1 MTESKK
7 GIHQISPNSFL
18 FFNTPELMYYI
29 TLEIIQKIKI
39 KLIII
44 KIAENTTNIYD
55 SIFNYSDFGTGDKT
69 AQDTIKNLDFIIYNY
84 NFIIKEEKEKINIL
98 INTNN
103 PCNLELSLH
112 KFEEEENESNLNYNE
127 QIKNFENKIKE
138 LMNIAESQEQEIF
151 QLNQKENINL
161 NKINTLNQQTEQLIF
176 MLEERNRNNQYN
188 NNQYNN
194 MNNNQQY
201 NGNANNNNYNQNQN
215 NNNFGGNP
223 YMRKDSNNSYNNNI
237 NNKRNF

>member
-55 SIFNYSDFGTGDKT
+55 SIFNFSDFGTGDKS

-84 NFIIKEEKEKINIL
+84 NFIIKEDKEKVNIL
-98 INTNN
+98 INTSN

-112 KFEEEENESNLNYNE
+112 KFEEEEDDLNLNYKE

-138 LMNIAESQEQEIF
+138 LMDIAESQEQEIF

-161 NKINTLNQQTEQLIF
+161 NKINTLNQLTEQLIF
-176 MLEERNRNNQYN
+176 QLEERNRNNQYN

-194 MNNNQQY
+194 HQY
-201 NGNANNNNYNQNQN
+201 NGNPNNNNYNQNQS
-215 NNNFGGNP
+215 NNNFGNTS
-223 YMRKDSNNSYNNNI
+223 YMRKDSNNLYNNNR
-237 NNKRNF
+237 NNNNF

>member
-55 SIFNYSDFGTGDKT
+55 SIFNFSDFGTGDKS

-84 NFIIKEEKEKINIL
+84 NFIIKEDKEKVNIL
-98 INTNN
+98 INTSN

-112 KFEEEENESNLNYNE
+112 KFEEEEDDLNLNYKE

-138 LMNIAESQEQEIF
+138 LMDIAESQEQEIF

-176 MLEERNRNNQYN
+176 QLEERNRNNQYN

-194 MNNNQQY
+194 YQY
-201 NGNANNNNYNQNQN
+201 NGNPNNNNYNQNQS
-215 NNNFGGNP
+215 NNNFGNTS
-223 YMRKDSNNSYNNNI
+223 YMRKDSNNLYNNNR
-237 NNKRNF
+237 NNNNF

>member
-55 SIFNYSDFGTGDKT
+55 SIFNFSDFGTGDKS

-84 NFIIKEEKEKINIL
+84 NFIIKEDKEKVNIL
-98 INTNN
+98 INTSN

-112 KFEEEENESNLNYNE
+112 KFEEEEDDLNLNYKE

-138 LMNIAESQEQEIF
+138 LMDIAESQEQEIF

-176 MLEERNRNNQYN
+176 QLEERNRNNQYN

-194 MNNNQQY
+194 HQY
-201 NGNANNNNYNQNQN
+201 NGNPNNNNYNQNQS
-215 NNNFGGNP
+215 NNNFGNTS
-223 YMRKDSNNSYNNNI
+223 YMRKDSNNLYNNR
-237 NNKRNF
+237 NNNNF

>member
-55 SIFNYSDFGTGDKT
+55 SIFNFSDFGTGDKS

-84 NFIIKEEKEKINIL
+84 NFIIKEDKEKVNIL
-98 INTNN
+98 INTSN

-112 KFEEEENESNLNYNE
+112 KFEEEEDDLNLNYKE

-138 LMNIAESQEQEIF
+138 LMDIAESQEQEIF
-151 QLNQKENINL
+151 QLNQKDNINL

-176 MLEERNRNNQYN
+176 QLEERNRNNQYN

-194 MNNNQQY
+194 HQY
-201 NGNANNNNYNQNQN
+201 NGNPNNNNYNQNQS
-215 NNNFGGNP
+215 NNNFGNTS
-223 YMRKDSNNSYNNNI
+223 YMRKDSNNLYNNNR
-237 NNKRNF
+237 NNNNF

>member
-55 SIFNYSDFGTGDKT
+55 SIFNFSDFGTGDKS

-84 NFIIKEEKEKINIL
+84 NFIIKEDKEKVNIL
-98 INTNN
+98 INTSN

-112 KFEEEENESNLNYNE
+112 KFEEEEDDLNVNYKE

-138 LMNIAESQEQEIF
+138 LMDIAESQEQEIF

-176 MLEERNRNNQYN
+176 QLEERNRNNQYN

-194 MNNNQQY
+194 HQY
-201 NGNANNNNYNQNQN
+201 NGNPNNNNYNQNQS
-215 NNNFGGNP
+215 NNNFGNTS
-223 YMRKDSNNSYNNNI
+223 YMRKDSNNLYNNNR
-237 NNKRNF
+237 NNNNF

>member
-55 SIFNYSDFGTGDKT
+55 SIFNFSDFGTGDKS

-84 NFIIKEEKEKINIL
+84 NFIIKEDKEKVNIL
-98 INTNN
+98 INTSN

-112 KFEEEENESNLNYNE
+112 KFEEEEDDLNLNYKE

-138 LMNIAESQEQEIF
+138 LMDIAESQEQEIF

-161 NKINTLNQQTEQLIF
+161 NKINILNQQTEQLIF
-176 MLEERNRNNQYN
+176 QLEERNRNNQYN

-194 MNNNQQY
+194 RQY
-201 NGNANNNNYNQNQN
+201 NGNPNNNNYNQNQS
-215 NNNFGGNP
+215 NNNFGNTS
-223 YMRKDSNNSYNNNI
+223 YMRKDSNNLYNNNR
-237 NNKRNF
+237 NNNNF

>member
-55 SIFNYSDFGTGDKT
+55 SIFNFSDFGTGDKS

-84 NFIIKEEKEKINIL
+84 NFIIKEDKEKVNIL
-98 INTNN
+98 INTSN

-112 KFEEEENESNLNYNE
+112 KFEEEEDDLNLNYKE

-138 LMNIAESQEQEIF
+138 LMDIAESQEQEIF

-176 MLEERNRNNQYN
+176 QLEERNRNNQYN

-194 MNNNQQY
+194 HQY
-201 NGNANNNNYNQNQN
+201 NGNPNNNNYNQNQS
-215 NNNFGGNP
+215 NNNFGNTS
-223 YMRKDSNNSYNNNI
+223 YMRKDSN
-237 NNKRNF
+237 KL

>member
-1 MTESKK
+1 MIESKK

-55 SIFNYSDFGTGDKT
+55 SIFNFSDFGTGDKS

-84 NFIIKEEKEKINIL
+84 NFIIKEDKEKVNIL
-98 INTNN
+98 INTSN

-112 KFEEEENESNLNYNE
+112 KFEEEEDDLNLNYKE

-138 LMNIAESQEQEIF
+138 LMDIAESQEQEIF

-176 MLEERNRNNQYN
+176 QLEERNRNNQYN

-194 MNNNQQY
+194 HQY
-201 NGNANNNNYNQNQN
+201 NGNPNNNNYNQNQS
-215 NNNFGGNP
+215 NNNFGNTS
-223 YMRKDSNNSYNNNI
+223 YMRKDSNNLYNNNR
-237 NNKRNF
+237 NNNNF

>member
-55 SIFNYSDFGTGDKT
+55 SIFNFSDFGTGDKS

-84 NFIIKEEKEKINIL
+84 NFIIKEDKEKVNIL
-98 INTNN
+98 INTSN

-112 KFEEEENESNLNYNE
+112 KFEEEEDDLNLNYKE

-138 LMNIAESQEQEIF
+138 LMDIAESQEQEIF

-161 NKINTLNQQTEQLIF
+161 NKINILNQQTEQLIF
-176 MLEERNRNNQYN
+176 QLEERNRNNQYN

-194 MNNNQQY
+194 QQY
-201 NGNANNNNYNQNQN
+201 NGNPNNNGYNQNQS
-215 NNNFGGNP
+215 NNNFGNTS
-223 YMRKDSNNSYNNNI
+223 YMRKDSNNLYNNNR
-237 NNKRNF
+237 NNNHF

>member
-55 SIFNYSDFGTGDKT
+55 SIFNFSDFGTGDKS

-84 NFIIKEEKEKINIL
+84 NFIIKEDKEKVNIL
-98 INTNN
+98 INTSN

-112 KFEEEENESNLNYNE
+112 KFEEEEDDLNLNYKE

-138 LMNIAESQEQEIF
+138 LMDIAESQEQEIF

-161 NKINTLNQQTEQLIF
+161 NKINTLNQQTKQLIF
-176 MLEERNRNNQYN
+176 QLEERNRNNQYN

-194 MNNNQQY
+194 HQY
-201 NGNANNNNYNQNQN
+201 NGNPNNNNYNQNQS
-215 NNNFGGNP
+215 NNNFGNTS
-223 YMRKDSNNSYNNNI
+223 YMRKDSNNLYNNNR
-237 NNKRNF
+237 NNNNF

>member
-55 SIFNYSDFGTGDKT
+55 SIFNFSDFGTGDKS

-84 NFIIKEEKEKINIL
+84 NFIIKEDKEKVNIL
-98 INTNN
+98 INTSN

-112 KFEEEENESNLNYNE
+112 KFEEEEDDLNLNYKE

-138 LMNIAESQEQEIF
+138 LMDIAESQEQEIF

-161 NKINTLNQQTEQLIF
+161 NKINILNQQTEQLIF
-176 MLEERNRNNQYN
+176 QLEERNRNNQYN

-194 MNNNQQY
+194 HQY
-201 NGNANNNNYNQNQN
+201 NGNPNNNNYNQNQS
-215 NNNFGGNP
+215 NNNFGNTS
-223 YMRKDSNNSYNNNI
+223 YMRKDSNNLYNNR
-237 NNKRNF
+237 NNNNF

>member
-55 SIFNYSDFGTGDKT
+55 SIFNFSDFGTGDKS

-84 NFIIKEEKEKINIL
+84 NFIIKEDKEKINIL
-98 INTNN
+98 INTSN

-112 KFEEEENESNLNYNE
+112 KFEEEEDDLNLNYKE

-138 LMNIAESQEQEIF
+138 LMDIAESQEQEIF

-176 MLEERNRNNQYN
+176 QLEERNRNNQYN

-194 MNNNQQY
+194 HQY
-201 NGNANNNNYNQNQN
+201 NGNPNNNNYNQNQS
-215 NNNFGGNP
+215 NNNFGNTS
-223 YMRKDSNNSYNNNI
+223 YMRKDSNNLYNNNR
-237 NNKRNF
+237 NNNNF

>member
-55 SIFNYSDFGTGDKT
+55 SIFNFSDFGTGDKS

-84 NFIIKEEKEKINIL
+84 NFIIKEDKEKVNIL
-98 INTNN
+98 INTSN

-112 KFEEEENESNLNYNE
+112 KFEEEEDDLNLNYKE

-138 LMNIAESQEQEIF
+138 LMDIAESQEQEIF

-161 NKINTLNQQTEQLIF
+161 NKISTLNQQTEQLIF
-176 MLEERNRNNQYN
+176 QLEERNRNNQYN

-194 MNNNQQY
+194 HQY
-201 NGNANNNNYNQNQN
+201 NGNPNNNNYNQNQS
-215 NNNFGGNP
+215 NNNFGNTS
-223 YMRKDSNNSYNNNI
+223 YMRKDSNNLYNNNR
-237 NNKRNF
+237 NNNNF

>member
-55 SIFNYSDFGTGDKT
+55 SIFNFSDFGTGDKS

-84 NFIIKEEKEKINIL
+84 NFIIKEDKEKVNIL
-98 INTNN
+98 INTSN

-112 KFEEEENESNLNYNE
+112 KFEEEEDDLNLNYKE

-138 LMNIAESQEQEIF
+138 LMDIAESQEQEIF

-176 MLEERNRNNQYN
+176 QLEERKRNNQYN

-194 MNNNQQY
+194 HQY
-201 NGNANNNNYNQNQN
+201 NGNPNNNNYNQNQS
-215 NNNFGGNP
+215 NNNFGNTS
-223 YMRKDSNNSYNNNI
+223 YMRKDSNNLYNNNR
-237 NNKRNF
+237 NNNNF

>member
-1 MTESKK
+1 MSESKK

-55 SIFNYSDFGTGDKT
+55 SIFNFSDFGTGDKS

-84 NFIIKEEKEKINIL
+84 NFIIKEDKEKVNIL
-98 INTNN
+98 INTSN

-112 KFEEEENESNLNYNE
+112 KFEEEEDDLNLNYKE

-138 LMNIAESQEQEIF
+138 LMDIAESQEQEIF

-176 MLEERNRNNQYN
+176 QLEERNRNNQYN

-194 MNNNQQY
+194 HQY
-201 NGNANNNNYNQNQN
+201 NGNPNNNNYN
-215 NNNFGGNP
+215 NNFGNTS
-223 YMRKDSNNSYNNNI
+223 YMRKDSNNLYNNNR
-237 NNKRNF
+237 NNNNF

>member
-55 SIFNYSDFGTGDKT
+55 SIFNFSDFGTGDKS

-84 NFIIKEEKEKINIL
+84 NFIIKEDKEKVNIL
-98 INTNN
+98 INTSN

-112 KFEEEENESNLNYNE
+112 KFEEEEDDLNYKE

-138 LMNIAESQEQEIF
+138 LMDIAESQEQEIF

-176 MLEERNRNNQYN
+176 QLEEKNRNNQYN

-194 MNNNQQY
+194 HQY
-201 NGNANNNNYNQNQN
+201 NGNPNNNNYNQNQS
-215 NNNFGGNP
+215 NNNFGNTS
-223 YMRKDSNNSYNNNI
+223 YMRKDSNNLYNNNR
-237 NNKRNF
+237 NNNNF

>member
-55 SIFNYSDFGTGDKT
+55 SIFNFSDFGTGDKS

-84 NFIIKEEKEKINIL
+84 NFIIKEDKEKVNIL
-98 INTNN
+98 IN
-103 PCNLELSLH
+103 
-112 KFEEEENESNLNYNE
+112 KR
-127 QIKNFENKIKE
+127 
-138 LMNIAESQEQEIF
+138 
-151 QLNQKENINL
+151 ING
-161 NKINTLNQQTEQLIF
+161 
-176 MLEERNRNNQYN
+176 YC
-188 NNQYNN
+188 
-194 MNNNQQY
+194 
-201 NGNANNNNYNQNQN
+201 
-215 NNNFGGNP
+215 
-223 YMRKDSNNSYNNNI
+223 
-237 NNKRNF
+237 

>member
-7 GIHQISPNSFL
+7 GIHQISPNSL
-18 FFNTPELMYYI
+18 LLFNTPELMYYI

-55 SIFNYSDFGTGDKT
+55 SIFNFSDFGTGDKS

-84 NFIIKEEKEKINIL
+84 NFIIKEDKEKVNIL
-98 INTNN
+98 INTSN

-112 KFEEEENESNLNYNE
+112 KFEEEEDDLNLNYKE

-138 LMNIAESQEQEIF
+138 LMDIAESQEQEIF

-176 MLEERNRNNQYN
+176 QLEERNRNNQYN

-194 MNNNQQY
+194 HQY
-201 NGNANNNNYNQNQN
+201 NGNPNNNNYNQNQS
-215 NNNFGGNP
+215 NNNFGNTS
-223 YMRKDSNNSYNNNI
+223 YMRKDSNNLYNNNR
-237 NNKRNF
+237 NNNNF

>member
-55 SIFNYSDFGTGDKT
+55 SIFNFSDFGTGDKS

-84 NFIIKEEKEKINIL
+84 NFIIKEDKEKVNIL
-98 INTNN
+98 INTSN

-112 KFEEEENESNLNYNE
+112 KFEEEEDDLNLNYKE

-138 LMNIAESQEQEIF
+138 LMDIAESQEQEIF

-176 MLEERNRNNQYN
+176 QLEERNRNNQYN

-194 MNNNQQY
+194 HQY
-201 NGNANNNNYNQNQN
+201 NGNPNNNNYNQNQS
-215 NNNFGGNP
+215 NNNFGNTS
-223 YMRKDSNNSYNNNI
+223 YMRKDSNNLYNNNR
-237 NNKRNF
+237 NNNHF

>member
-55 SIFNYSDFGTGDKT
+55 SIFNFSDFGTGDKS

-84 NFIIKEEKEKINIL
+84 NFIIKEDKEKVNIL
-98 INTNN
+98 INTSN

-112 KFEEEENESNLNYNE
+112 KFEEEEDDLNLNYKE

-138 LMNIAESQEQEIF
+138 LMDIAESQEQEIF

-176 MLEERNRNNQYN
+176 QLEERNRNNQYN

-194 MNNNQQY
+194 HQY
-201 NGNANNNNYNQNQN
+201 NGNPNNNNYNQNQS
-215 NNNFGGNP
+215 NNNFGNTS
-223 YMRKDSNNSYNNNI
+223 YMRKDSNNLYNNNR
-237 NNKRNF
+237 NNYNF

>member
-55 SIFNYSDFGTGDKT
+55 SIFNFSDFGTGDKS

-84 NFIIKEEKEKINIL
+84 NFIIKEDKEKVNIL
-98 INTNN
+98 INTSN

-112 KFEEEENESNLNYNE
+112 KFEEEEDDLNFNYKE

-138 LMNIAESQEQEIF
+138 LMDIAESQEQEIF
-151 QLNQKENINL
+151 QLNQKDNINL

-176 MLEERNRNNQYN
+176 QLEERNRNNQYN

-194 MNNNQQY
+194 HQY
-201 NGNANNNNYNQNQN
+201 NGNPNNNNYNQNQS
-215 NNNFGGNP
+215 NNNFGNTS
-223 YMRKDSNNSYNNNI
+223 YMRKDSNNLYNNNR
-237 NNKRNF
+237 NNNNF

>member
-1 MTESKK
+1 
-7 GIHQISPNSFL
+7 
-18 FFNTPELMYYI
+18 
-29 TLEIIQKIKI
+29 
-39 KLIII
+39 
-44 KIAENTTNIYD
+44 
-55 SIFNYSDFGTGDKT
+55 
-69 AQDTIKNLDFIIYNY
+69 
-84 NFIIKEEKEKINIL
+84 
-98 INTNN
+98 
-103 PCNLELSLH
+103 
-112 KFEEEENESNLNYNE
+112 
-127 QIKNFENKIKE
+127 
-138 LMNIAESQEQEIF
+138 MNIAESQEQEIF

>member
-55 SIFNYSDFGTGDKT
+55 SIFNFSDFGTGDKS

-84 NFIIKEEKEKINIL
+84 NFIIKEDKEKVNIL
-98 INTNN
+98 INTSN

-112 KFEEEENESNLNYNE
+112 KFEEKEDDLNLNYKE

-138 LMNIAESQEQEIF
+138 LMDIAESQEQEIF

-176 MLEERNRNNQYN
+176 QLEERNRNNQYN

-194 MNNNQQY
+194 HQY
-201 NGNANNNNYNQNQN
+201 NGNPNNNNYNQNQS
-215 NNNFGGNP
+215 NNNFGNTS
-223 YMRKDSNNSYNNNI
+223 YMRKDSNNLYNNNR
-237 NNKRNF
+237 NNYNF

>member
-18 FFNTPELMYYI
+18 IFNTPELMYYI

-55 SIFNYSDFGTGDKT
+55 SIFNFSDFGTGDKS

-84 NFIIKEEKEKINIL
+84 NFIIKEDKEKVNIL
-98 INTNN
+98 INTSN

-112 KFEEEENESNLNYNE
+112 KFEEEEDDLNLNYKE

-138 LMNIAESQEQEIF
+138 LMDIAESQEQEIF

-161 NKINTLNQQTEQLIF
+161 NKINTLNQLTEQLIF
-176 MLEERNRNNQYN
+176 QLEERNRNNQYN

-194 MNNNQQY
+194 HQY
-201 NGNANNNNYNQNQN
+201 NGNPNNNNYNQNQS
-215 NNNFGGNP
+215 NNNFGNTS
-223 YMRKDSNNSYNNNI
+223 YMRKDSNNLYNNNR
-237 NNKRNF
+237 NNNNF

>member
-55 SIFNYSDFGTGDKT
+55 SIFNFSDFGTGDKS

-84 NFIIKEEKEKINIL
+84 NFIIKEDKEKVNIL
-98 INTNN
+98 INTSN

-112 KFEEEENESNLNYNE
+112 KFEEEEDDLNLNYKE

-138 LMNIAESQEQEIF
+138 LMDIAESQEQEIF

-176 MLEERNRNNQYN
+176 QLEERNRNNQYN

-194 MNNNQQY
+194 HQY
-201 NGNANNNNYNQNQN
+201 NGNLNNNNYNQNQS
-215 NNNFGGNP
+215 NNNFGNTS
-223 YMRKDSNNSYNNNI
+223 YMRKDSNNLYNNNR
-237 NNKRNF
+237 NNNNF

>member
-29 TLEIIQKIKI
+29 SFEIVQKIKI

-55 SIFNYSDFGTGDKT
+55 SIFNFSDFGTGDKS

-84 NFIIKEEKEKINIL
+84 NFIIKEDKEKVNIL
-98 INTNN
+98 INTSN

-112 KFEEEENESNLNYNE
+112 KFEEEEDDLNYKE

-138 LMNIAESQEQEIF
+138 LMDIAESQEQEIF

-176 MLEERNRNNQYN
+176 QLEERNRNNQYN

-194 MNNNQQY
+194 YQY
-201 NGNANNNNYNQNQN
+201 NGNPNNNNYNQNQS
-215 NNNFGGNP
+215 NNNFGNTS
-223 YMRKDSNNSYNNNI
+223 YMRKDSNNLYNNNR
-237 NNKRNF
+237 NNNNF

>member
-55 SIFNYSDFGTGDKT
+55 SIFNFSDFGTGDKS

-84 NFIIKEEKEKINIL
+84 NFIIKEDKEKVNIV
-98 INTNN
+98 INTSN

-112 KFEEEENESNLNYNE
+112 KFEEEEDDLNLNYKE

-138 LMNIAESQEQEIF
+138 LMDIAESQEQEIF

-176 MLEERNRNNQYN
+176 QLEERNRNNQYN

-194 MNNNQQY
+194 HQY
-201 NGNANNNNYNQNQN
+201 NGNPNNNNYN
-215 NNNFGGNP
+215 
-223 YMRKDSNNSYNNNI
+223 
-237 NNKRNF
+237 

>member
-55 SIFNYSDFGTGDKT
+55 SIFNFSDFGTGDKS

-84 NFIIKEEKEKINIL
+84 NFIIKEDKEKVNIL
-98 INTNN
+98 INTSN

-112 KFEEEENESNLNYNE
+112 KFEEEEDDLNLNYKE

-138 LMNIAESQEQEIF
+138 LMDIAESQEQEIF

-176 MLEERNRNNQYN
+176 QLEERNRNNQYN

-194 MNNNQQY
+194 HQY
-201 NGNANNNNYNQNQN
+201 NRNPNNNNYNQNQS
-215 NNNFGGNP
+215 NNNFGNTS
-223 YMRKDSNNSYNNNI
+223 YMRKDSNNLYNNNR
-237 NNKRNF
+237 NNNNF

>member
-1 MTESKK
+1 MSESKK

-18 FFNTPELMYYI
+18 FFNTPEIMYYI
-29 TLEIIQKIKI
+29 SLELVQKIKI

-44 KIAENTTNIYD
+44 KITENSTNIFD
-55 SIFNYSDFGTGDKT
+55 SIINFSDFGTGDKS

-84 NFIIKEEKEKINIL
+84 NFIIKEDKEKVNIL
-98 INTNN
+98 INTSN

-112 KFEEEENESNLNYNE
+112 KFEEEEDDLNLNYKE

-138 LMNIAESQEQEIF
+138 LMDIAESQEQEIF

-176 MLEERNRNNQYN
+176 QLEERNRNNQYN

-194 MNNNQQY
+194 HQY
-201 NGNANNNNYNQNQN
+201 NGNPNNNNYNQNQS
-215 NNNFGGNP
+215 NNNFGNTS
-223 YMRKDSNNSYNNNI
+223 YMRKDSNNLYNNNR
-237 NNKRNF
+237 NNNNF

>member
-55 SIFNYSDFGTGDKT
+55 SIFNFSDFGTGDKS

-84 NFIIKEEKEKINIL
+84 NFIIKEDKEKVNIL
-98 INTNN
+98 INTSN

-112 KFEEEENESNLNYNE
+112 KFEEEEDDLNLNYKE

-138 LMNIAESQEQEIF
+138 LMDIAESQEQEIF

-176 MLEERNRNNQYN
+176 QLEERN
-188 NNQYNN
+188 
-194 MNNNQQY
+194 
-201 NGNANNNNYNQNQN
+201 
-215 NNNFGGNP
+215 
-223 YMRKDSNNSYNNNI
+223 KIKVIIISEI
-237 NNKRNF
+237 LHI

>member
-55 SIFNYSDFGTGDKT
+55 SIFNFSDFGTGDKS

-84 NFIIKEEKEKINIL
+84 NFFIKEDKEKVNIL
-98 INTNN
+98 INTSN

-112 KFEEEENESNLNYNE
+112 KFEEEEDDLNLNYKE

-138 LMNIAESQEQEIF
+138 LMDIAESQEQEIF

-161 NKINTLNQQTEQLIF
+161 NKINTLNQQT
-176 MLEERNRNNQYN
+176 
-188 NNQYNN
+188 
-194 MNNNQQY
+194 
-201 NGNANNNNYNQNQN
+201 
-215 NNNFGGNP
+215 
-223 YMRKDSNNSYNNNI
+223 
-237 NNKRNF
+237 

>member
-1 MTESKK
+1 MSESKK

-55 SIFNYSDFGTGDKT
+55 SIFNFSDFGTGDKS

-84 NFIIKEEKEKINIL
+84 NFIIKEDKEKVNIL
-98 INTNN
+98 INTSN

-112 KFEEEENESNLNYNE
+112 KFEEEEDDLNLNYKE

-138 LMNIAESQEQEIF
+138 LMDIAESQEQEIF

-161 NKINTLNQQTEQLIF
+161 NKINTLNQLTEQLIF
-176 MLEERNRNNQYN
+176 QLEERNRNNQYN

-194 MNNNQQY
+194 HQY
-201 NGNANNNNYNQNQN
+201 NGNPNNNNYNQNQS
-215 NNNFGGNP
+215 NNNFGNTS
-223 YMRKDSNNSYNNNI
+223 YMRKDSNNLYNNNR
-237 NNKRNF
+237 NNYNF

>member
-55 SIFNYSDFGTGDKT
+55 SIFNFSDFGTGDKS

-84 NFIIKEEKEKINIL
+84 NFIIKEDKEKVNIL
-98 INTNN
+98 INTSN

-112 KFEEEENESNLNYNE
+112 KFEEKEDDLNLNYKE

-138 LMNIAESQEQEIF
+138 LMDIAESQEQEIF

-176 MLEERNRNNQYN
+176 QLEERNRNNQYN

-194 MNNNQQY
+194 HQY
-201 NGNANNNNYNQNQN
+201 NGNPNNNNYNQNQS
-215 NNNFGGNP
+215 NNNFGNTS
-223 YMRKDSNNSYNNNI
+223 YMRKDSNNLYNNNR
-237 NNKRNF
+237 NNNNF

>member
-55 SIFNYSDFGTGDKT
+55 SIFNFSDFGTGDKS

-84 NFIIKEEKEKINIL
+84 NFIIKEDKEKVNIL
-98 INTNN
+98 INTSN

-112 KFEEEENESNLNYNE
+112 KFEEEEDDLNLNYKE

-138 LMNIAESQEQEIF
+138 LMDIAESQEQEIF

-176 MLEERNRNNQYN
+176 QLEERNRNNQYN

-194 MNNNQQY
+194 HQY
-201 NGNANNNNYNQNQN
+201 NGNPNNNNYNQNQS
-215 NNNFGGNP
+215 NNNFGNTS
-223 YMRKDSNNSYNNNI
+223 YMRKDSNNLYNNNR
-237 NNKRNF
+237 NNNNF

>member
-55 SIFNYSDFGTGDKT
+55 SIFNFSDFGTGDKS

-84 NFIIKEEKEKINIL
+84 NFIIKEDKEKVNIL
-98 INTNN
+98 INTSN

-112 KFEEEENESNLNYNE
+112 KFEEEEDDLNLNYKE

-138 LMNIAESQEQEIF
+138 LRDIAESQEQEIF

-161 NKINTLNQQTEQLIF
+161 NKINILNQQTEQLIF
-176 MLEERNRNNQYN
+176 QLEERNRNNQYN

-194 MNNNQQY
+194 HQY
-201 NGNANNNNYNQNQN
+201 NGNPNNNNYNQNQS
-215 NNNFGGNP
+215 NNNFGNTS
-223 YMRKDSNNSYNNNI
+223 YMRKDSNNLYNNNR
-237 NNKRNF
+237 NNNNF

>member
-55 SIFNYSDFGTGDKT
+55 SIFNFSDFGTGDKS

-84 NFIIKEEKEKINIL
+84 NFIIKEDKEKVNIL
-98 INTNN
+98 INTSN

-112 KFEEEENESNLNYNE
+112 KFEEEEDDLNLNYKE

-138 LMNIAESQEQEIF
+138 LMDIAESQEQEIF

-176 MLEERNRNNQYN
+176 QLEERKRNNQYN

-194 MNNNQQY
+194 HQY
-201 NGNANNNNYNQNQN
+201 NGNPNNNNYNQNQS
-215 NNNFGGNP
+215 NNNFGNTS
-223 YMRKDSNNSYNNNI
+223 YMRKDSNNLYNNR
-237 NNKRNF
+237 NNNNF

>member
-55 SIFNYSDFGTGDKT
+55 SIFNFSDFGTGDKS

-84 NFIIKEEKEKINIL
+84 NFIIKEDKEKVNIL
-98 INTNN
+98 INTSN

-112 KFEEEENESNLNYNE
+112 KFEEEEDDLNLNYKE
-127 QIKNFENKIKE
+127 QIKYFENKIKE
-138 LMNIAESQEQEIF
+138 LMDIAESQEQEIF

-176 MLEERNRNNQYN
+176 QLEERNRNNQYN

-194 MNNNQQY
+194 HQY
-201 NGNANNNNYNQNQN
+201 NGNPNNNNYNQNQS
-215 NNNFGGNP
+215 NNNFGNTS
-223 YMRKDSNNSYNNNI
+223 YMRKDSNNLYNNNR
-237 NNKRNF
+237 NNNNF

>member
-1 MTESKK
+1 MSESKK

-55 SIFNYSDFGTGDKT
+55 SIFNFSDFGTGDKS

-84 NFIIKEEKEKINIL
+84 NFIIKEDKEKVNIL
-98 INTNN
+98 INTSN

-112 KFEEEENESNLNYNE
+112 KFEEEEDDLNLNYKE

-138 LMNIAESQEQEIF
+138 LMDIAESQEQEIF

-176 MLEERNRNNQYN
+176 QLEERNRNNQYN

-194 MNNNQQY
+194 HQY
-201 NGNANNNNYNQNQN
+201 NGNPNNNNYNQNQS
-215 NNNFGGNP
+215 NNNFGNTS
-223 YMRKDSNNSYNNNI
+223 YMRKDSNNLYNNNR
-237 NNKRNF
+237 NNNNF